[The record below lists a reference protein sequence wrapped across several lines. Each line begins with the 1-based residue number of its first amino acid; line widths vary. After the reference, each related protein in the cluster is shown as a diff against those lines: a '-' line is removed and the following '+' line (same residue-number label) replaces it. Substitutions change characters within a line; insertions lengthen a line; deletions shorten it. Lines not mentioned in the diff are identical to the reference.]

1 MRAQAPNHRPTWV
14 LVLSSLMLV
23 TSGSSLAF
31 GLMRVQDPLAAL
43 PLDSNKVNDSDA
55 ELQLSQRLAALR
67 IAAVTPHRRAL
78 RADAIA
84 EIVLSLFGLYATAAV
99 LSRDRHGRRLA
110 LGVGAA
116 VIVYRLASL
125 PVYLALMR
133 DYAERGADVMAEAL
147 LQTPGFRTDLTAA
160 ELAGGLKATMVKWP
174 IIVAAVC
181 IAGALVLML
190 YFGGRRG
197 RALYGLVAPAP
208 GARLAAP
215 RDGNS

>member
-1 MRAQAPNHRPTWV
+1 MRAQAPTHRPTWV
-14 LVLSSLMLV
+14 LILSSLMLV

-43 PLDSNKVNDSDA
+43 PVDSTKVNDSQGQ
-55 ELQLSQRLAALR
+55 LQLSQRLAAVR
-67 IAAVTPHRRAL
+67 MAAVTPHRRAL
-78 RADAIA
+78 RADAVA
-84 EIVLSLFGLYATAAV
+84 EIALSLFGLYATAAI
-99 LSRDRHGRRLA
+99 LARDRHGRRLA

-133 DYAERGADVMAEAL
+133 DYAEHGAEVMAEAL
-147 LQTPGFRTDLTAA
+147 LQTPGFRTDLSSADLTS
-160 ELAGGLKATMVKWP
+160 GLKATMVKWP

-181 IAGALVLML
+181 IVGALILML

-197 RALYGLVAPAP
+197 RALYGINAPP
-208 GARLAAP
+208 GSP
-215 RDGNS
+215 PGNVS